1 MFPKNP
7 INHPKIPP
15 SQKIHQCLEAHQMID
30 ILRANESNNFKDA
43 CNQDRKE
50 RLNDENINK
59 EILRKNRAIK
69 KH

>member
-1 MFPKNP
+1 
-7 INHPKIPP
+7 
-15 SQKIHQCLEAHQMID
+15 MID